1 MILPAAKE
9 LQKRDQENKK
19 LKQNL
24 SYTRTALYIAAS
36 ALVIDTIIRI
46 IKIFYPISKNELL
59 FLN

>member
-46 IKIFYPISKNELL
+46 IKIFYP
-59 FLN
+59 